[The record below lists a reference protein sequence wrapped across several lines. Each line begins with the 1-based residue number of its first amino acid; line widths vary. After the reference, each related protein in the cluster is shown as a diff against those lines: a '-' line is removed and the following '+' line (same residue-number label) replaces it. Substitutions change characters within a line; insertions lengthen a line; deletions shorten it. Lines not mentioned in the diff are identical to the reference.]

1 MICDECGV
9 GLEWHAGKR
18 SCAEQKALAKFDE
31 SPDRSGWVALCF
43 MAILT
48 AMGFGMAMF
57 PQGWAK

>member
-31 SPDRSGWVALCF
+31 SPDRSGWVALCDKIRRI
-43 MAILT
+43 MN
-48 AMGFGMAMF
+48 
-57 PQGWAK
+57 